1 MLTLFIGTLVLSIV
15 HALIP
20 NHWLPLVAVARNEKW
35 SRSELFSISWIVA
48 VAHVAG
54 TLILGLILGFIGM
67 KISHEMESFVHIVAP
82 LLLIILGLVYL
93 TINSPHHHHSEHHDI
108 EAYKRSKKKWIFYF
122 IFLMLFSPCLEVE
135 TFFLSA
141 GAYGY
146 NSVITIAITYAL
158 GSVLSIVLL
167 IGLAYRGIKMIN
179 NHFIEHNE
187 KKISGIV
194 LVLTGI
200 LTFFFH

>member
-1 MLTLFIGTLVLSIV
+1 
-15 HALIP
+15 
-20 NHWLPLVAVARNEKW
+20 VARNERW
-35 SRSELFSISWIVA
+35 TNRELFGISWIVA

-54 TLILGLILGFIGM
+54 TLVLGLILGFIGM

-93 TINSPHHHHSEHHDI
+93 TINSPHHHHSEQNEI
-108 EAYKRSKKKWIFYF
+108 NAYNKSKKKWILYF
-122 IFLMLFSPCLEVE
+122 ILLMLFSPCLEVE

-141 GAYGY
+141 GAYGFQ
-146 NSVITIAITYAL
+146 SVLIIGITYAL
-158 GSVLSIVLL
+158 GSILSIIFL
-167 IGLAYRGIKMIN
+167 ISMAYRGIKMIN
-179 NHFIEHNE
+179 SHFIEHNE